1 MKRYESS
8 IPRVVLGIATV
19 AMTVITIAVSVIL
32 PAQTDAGSREV
43 PMLAASNAVTPASI
57 GLAAVTRI
65 NVVAARQPESS
76 MVAMR
81 IGEAERH
88 PGRLGKTTS
97 PAVVRLSSD

>member
-1 MKRYESS
+1 MNHYEPS
-8 IPRVVLGIATV
+8 IPRVALGIAAV
-19 AMTVITIAVSVIL
+19 AMTAITIAASAIL
-32 PAQTDAGSREV
+32 PAQMDSSRRE
-43 PMLAASNAVTPASI
+43 PRTFAASNAVTPASI